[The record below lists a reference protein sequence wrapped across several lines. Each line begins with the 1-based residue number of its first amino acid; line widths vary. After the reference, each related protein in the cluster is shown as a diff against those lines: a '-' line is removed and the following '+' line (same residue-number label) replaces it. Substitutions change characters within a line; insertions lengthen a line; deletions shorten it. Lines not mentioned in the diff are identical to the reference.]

1 MKQEIGG
8 WINENWDHGFIYVK
22 NNHEMEV
29 TLNMIESHKMYAHP
43 YNPTGEN
50 LARYLQTVAAPNIM
64 KYIGIF
70 KNKVAVW
77 ET

>member
-1 MKQEIGG
+1 MEI
-8 WINENWDHGFIYVK
+8 N
-22 NNHEMEV
+22 
-29 TLNMIESHKMYAHP
+29 LNMIDSQKMLAFP

>member
-1 MKQEIGG
+1 MGISL
-8 WINENWDHGFIYVK
+8 D
-22 NNHEMEV
+22 
-29 TLNMIESHKMYAHP
+29 MIDSQKMFAFP

-50 LARYLQTVAAPNIM
+50 LARYLQTVATPNIM